1 MRFLEVIL
9 ICAIAF
15 GPSLYL
21 SVYSLFDNDFENTPR
36 TSYAWAIQLLR
47 EGCYLGLLWY
57 VLSRR
62 GQFFSDLGL
71 KWSWK
76 DLVWSIILFLVGSV
90 AFQAIYTVI
99 RFSGLGS
106 LIYHEPYVSVSYL
119 LFGGG
124 IFLSTLLF
132 QFLNPFFEEL
142 IVRAYLMTEIK
153 YFTNS
158 SAWAIIISTV
168 LQSSYHLYQGVP
180 AAISHV
186 GTFLIFS
193 IYYAKTKR
201 ITPIILAHLYM
212 DVGATL
218 HYWVQH

>member
-1 MRFLEVIL
+1 MRLFEVVL
-9 ICAIAF
+9 ICSMAF
-15 GPSLYL
+15 GSSLYL
-21 SVYSLFDNDFENTPR
+21 SIYSLWDNDFENTPR
-36 TSYAWAIQLLR
+36 TSYEWAIQLLR

-62 GQFFSDLGL
+62 GQSFFDLGL

-76 DLVWSIILFLVGSV
+76 DLLWSFFLVFVGSV
-90 AFQAIYTVI
+90 AYRTMYDVLWSS
-99 RFSGLGS
+99 RLTTSNHHYL
-106 LIYHEPYVSVSYL
+106 YVSVGYH

-124 IFLSTLLF
+124 IFLATFLI

-142 IVRAYLMTEIK
+142 TVRAYLMTEIK

-168 LQSSYHLYQGVP
+168 LQSSYHLYQGIP
-180 AAISHV
+180 SALSHT

-193 IYYAKTKR
+193 IYYAKTGR

-218 HYWVQH
+218 YYWGHH